1 MDEGCEKL
9 KQKGKRKALKV
20 KERNMYGVKV
30 ITLVIILIA
39 TIIISF
45 RLGRYPISTKDLF
58 AIFISKFYA
67 VNHFWTDQT
76 EAILFNIRLP
86 RIILACL
93 VGCCLSAAGASYQG
107 IFQNPMAAPDI
118 LGASAGAAFGAAL
131 AILHYGNSQMV
142 TISAFCFALL
152 SVALVYL
159 ISKRAKGQNILGLIL
174 SGIMV
179 SSIFSAGTSYIK
191 LVADPTDQLP
201 AITYWL
207 IGSLSGATMN
217 QIQFAIIPMVTGL
230 IVLFLL
236 KWQLNIITMGDN
248 EARTMGVNAK
258 LIRLLV
264 IIFAT
269 MVTAASV
276 SVSGMIGWVGLVIPH
291 LARRIVG
298 NNYKHL
304 MPATMVLGAIFLL
317 VVDNVSRNLLATEI
331 PLGILTAF
339 IGAPFFI
346 YLITRKGETY

>member
-1 MDEGCEKL
+1 ML
-9 KQKGKRKALKV
+9 KIKSS
-20 KERNMYGVKV
+20 NMYTVKV
-30 ITLVIILIA
+30 LGLVIILIV
-39 TIIISF
+39 IIIASF
-45 RLGRYPISTKDLF
+45 RFGRYPISTKDLF
-58 AIFISKFYA
+58 AILLSKFYP
-67 VNHFWTDQT
+67 VHHFWTDQT
-76 EAILFNIRLP
+76 EAILFNVRLP

-131 AILHYGNSQMV
+131 AILHYGNSHMI
-142 TISAFCFALL
+142 TISAFCFGLL
-152 SVALVYL
+152 SVGLVYS
-159 ISKRAKGQNILGLIL
+159 ISKRAKGKNILGLIL

-179 SSIFSAGTSYIK
+179 GSIFSAGTSYIK
-191 LVADPTDQLP
+191 LVADPNDQLP

-207 IGSLSGATMN
+207 IGSLAGATMS
-217 QIQFAIIPMVTGL
+217 QVKFAIIPMAAGL
-230 IVLFLL
+230 VIIFLL
-236 KWQLNIITMGDN
+236 KWQLNLLTMGDE
-248 EARTMGVNAK
+248 EAKTMGVNARR
-258 LIRLLV
+258 IRLLV

-269 MVTAASV
+269 MITAASV
-276 SVSGMIGWVGLVIPH
+276 SVTGMIGWIGLVIPH

-317 VVDNVSRNLLATEI
+317 LVDNVSRNLMATEI

>member
-1 MDEGCEKL
+1 ML
-9 KQKGKRKALKV
+9 KAKSS
-20 KERNMYGVKV
+20 NMYTVKV
-30 ITLVIILIA
+30 IGLVIILIV
-39 TIIISF
+39 IIIASF
-45 RLGRYPISTKDLF
+45 GLGRYPISVKELF
-58 AIFISKFYA
+58 AILLSKFYP
-67 VNHFWTDQT
+67 VNHFWTSQT
-76 EAILFNIRLP
+76 EGILFNVRLP

-93 VGCCLSAAGASYQG
+93 VGCCLSAAGAAYQG

-131 AILHYGNSQMV
+131 AILHYGNSQMI
-142 TISAFCFALL
+142 TISAFCFGII
-152 SVALVYL
+152 SIALVYL
-159 ISKRAKGQNILGLIL
+159 ISKRAKGNNILGLIL

-191 LVADPTDQLP
+191 LVADPNDQLP

-207 IGSLSGATMN
+207 IGSLAASTMR
-217 QIQFAIIPMVTGL
+217 QVKFAIIPMVVGL
-230 IVLFLL
+230 AVLFFL
-236 KWQLNIITMGDN
+236 KWQLNVLTMGDD
-248 EARTMGVNAK
+248 EARTMGVNARRV
-258 LIRLLV
+258 RLLV
-264 IIFAT
+264 VIFAT

-276 SVSGMIGWVGLVIPH
+276 SVTGMIGWVGLVIPH

-317 VVDNVSRNLLATEI
+317 LVDNVSRNLLAIEI

-346 YLITRKGETY
+346 YLITRKGEIY